1 MSAAAAGGGRV
12 SAAAGVVGA
21 ASRRGEEPYPDR
33 GEIGGVVAAVDGTA
47 SRRRLNPDRGGT
59 GGVVGTASRRRLKYL
74 ASINDDVLGEDTD
87 PDFEMEYID
96 IGNVDSSGRVSELA
110 SYRFEDA
117 PSRARRRVRDGDV
130 IISTVR
136 TYLQAITQIRE
147 PSDNLVVSTG
157 FAVVRPRPDRFDARY
172 CRFALREPAFLAEVE
187 RCSVGVS
194 YPAIN
199 ATDLADIPISIHPLQ
214 TQRAI
219 ADHLDRETTRLDAL
233 VAAKQRLLALLAEK
247 HRAVITRA
255 VTCGL
260 DPRVPLRDS
269 GVPWLGQI
277 PAHWRL
283 TRLKFVVDVR
293 GGLAL
298 GKDYGFSDL
307 EEYSYIR
314 VANVQDGYLNL
325 DEVKTVQI
333 PKREAENYLLQ
344 TGDVLMNEGGDD
356 DKLGR
361 GCIWN
366 GEVTPCLHQNH
377 VFAVRPRLVE
387 PEWID
392 TWASSDAARFHFE
405 LHAKRTTNLA
415 SISAANL
422 KELPLLVPPAEE
434 RREILCR
441 CAGSVKQFLTAQS
454 KIVSTAALLNERR
467 AALIAAAV
475 TGKLDVGSAS

>member
-1 MSAAAAGGGRV
+1 M
-12 SAAAGVVGA
+12 
-21 ASRRGEEPYPDR
+21 
-33 GEIGGVVAAVDGTA
+33 
-47 SRRRLNPDRGGT
+47 
-59 GGVVGTASRRRLKYL
+59 
-74 ASINDDVLGEDTD
+74 ASINDDALAEDTD

-96 IGNVDSSGRVSELA
+96 IGNVDSSGRISELA

-136 TYLQAITQIRE
+136 TYLQAITQIQE
-147 PSDNLVVSTG
+147 PPENLVVSTG
-157 FAVVRPRPDRFDARY
+157 FAVVRPRRDLFDARY

-187 RCSVGVS
+187 KRSVGVS

-199 ATDLADIPISIHPLQ
+199 ATDLADIPIFVHPLQ

-219 ADHLDRETTRLDAL
+219 ADYLDRETARLDAL
-233 VAAKQRLLALLAEK
+233 VEAKERLLKLLAEK
-247 HRAVITRA
+247 RRAIITRA
-255 VTCGL
+255 VTRGL
-260 DPRVPLRDS
+260 DPRVPVRDS
-269 GVPWLGQI
+269 GVPWLGEI
-277 PAHWRL
+277 PAHWGL
-283 TRLKFVVDVR
+283 TRLKFVADVR

-298 GKDYGFSDL
+298 GKDYGFSEL
-307 EEYSYIR
+307 EEYCYVR

-325 DEVKTVQI
+325 DEVKTVWI

-344 TGDVLMNEGGDD
+344 AGDVLMNEGGDD

-366 GEVTPCLHQNH
+366 GEITPCLHQNH

-392 TWASSDAARFHFE
+392 VWASSDVARFYFE
-405 LHAKRTTNLA
+405 LYAKRTTNLA

-422 KELPLLVPPAEE
+422 KELPLLVPPREE
-434 RREILCR
+434 RLDIISN
-441 CAGSVKQFLTAQS
+441 CAAACERFA
-454 KIVSTAALLNERR
+454 STSSTVTDTVALLKERH

-475 TGKLDVGSAS
+475 AGRLDVGRML